1 MFRVNFHKF
10 DLCVSSICIICGV
23 PFVMEHVEAALWEGN
38 KFIGNMCQECIRKGS
53 QDFTKILQQQ
63 AQQLNDK
70 VKIIEELI
78 GQEISCPPW
87 EEYQRALP
95 AEKRDITDKQK
106 GFQELRQMTM
116 SRILLIGEEIIPKEE
131 VEGLKSKQINIFLTE
146 PDLDKWPSE
155 ISHLKRYVD
164 MELDIQTFL
173 KPDET

>member
-1 MFRVNFHKF
+1 MLKVNFEKF

-23 PFVMEHVEAALWEGN
+23 PFVMEHVEAALWEGD
-38 KFIGNMCQECIRKGS
+38 KFMGNICQECIRKGS

-70 VKIIEELI
+70 VRIIEELI
-78 GQEISCPPW
+78 GQEIACPPC
-87 EEYQRALP
+87 EEYQKALA

-106 GFQELRQMTM
+106 DPQELRQMTM
-116 SRILLIGEEIIPKEE
+116 SRMLLIGEDVIPKEE
-131 VEGLKSKQINIFLTE
+131 LGGLTSEQINIFLTE

-155 ISHLKRYVD
+155 ISHLKRYAD